1 MPKKEAPLEYL
12 RQFIPDK
19 AAPLVLEY
27 LNHYKVH
34 LTITRERKTVL
45 GDYRHATHARNHR
58 ISVNGSLNHYSFL
71 ITLIH
76 ELAHL
81 VTFMEY
87 GHGVQSHGKEWKKI
101 YRRMLEDFLR
111 LSIFPEDILSA
122 LKKNLHD
129 LPASS
134 CADEGLM
141 RILKRY
147 DKNPGNLLLVEQVA
161 EGDCFSLEDGRVFR
175 KSKKLRKR
183 FQCLELATGKLYLFS
198 PIYEVKPV
206 PAPPSSGKNPSHPKK
221 FST

>member
-12 RQFIPDK
+12 QQFIPEG
-19 AAPLVLEY
+19 AAALVLEY
-27 LNHYKVH
+27 LHHYHVH

-45 GDYRHATHARNHR
+45 GDYRHATRAKNHR
-58 ISVNGSLNHYSFL
+58 ISVNGNLNSYSFL

-81 VTFMEY
+81 VTFMEF
-87 GHGVQSHGKEWKKI
+87 GPKVQSHGKEWKGV
-101 YRRMLEDFLR
+101 YRKMLEDFLH
-111 LSIFPEDILSA
+111 LSIFPADIRTA

-141 RILKRY
+141 RVLKGY
-147 DKNPGNLLLVEQVA
+147 DKNNGHLLLVEQVG
-161 EGDCFSLEDGRVFR
+161 EGDSFSLDDGRVFR
-175 KSKKLRKR
+175 KGKKLRKR

-198 PIYEVKPV
+198 PVYEVI
-206 PAPPSSGKNPSHPKK
+206 PAAPGAHPSHAHHK
-221 FST
+221 S